1 MKYNNMVYFI
11 IAVLLVI
18 GALIYILQDAKNQIA
33 ELHKKLEEKEA
44 AHIVEKAKVHENSK
58 FRSAAANWGFTI
70 ENFVPFIDTFPIPSE
85 DVNFLG
91 KPIDFVGFTN
101 TSSTAKCEV
110 HFIEV
115 KSGSAFLSQK
125 QKNIKKAIQ
134 EGRVKWHEVRV
145 GGNKPVK

>member
-1 MKYNNMVYFI
+1 MKILVTI
-11 IAVLLVI
+11 IVVVVAVLGTVI
-18 GALIYILQDAKNQIA
+18 HRLRNKIKRLRTEAITIA
-33 ELHKKLEEKEA
+33 EYFEKE
-44 AHIVEKAKVHENSK
+44 KVKIHENSK

-101 TSSTAKCEV
+101 TGSATKCEV

-145 GGNKPVK
+145 EGNKPVK

>member
-1 MKYNNMVYFI
+1 MKILVTI
-11 IAVLLVI
+11 IVVVVAVLGTVI
-18 GALIYILQDAKNQIA
+18 HRLRNKIKRLRTEAITVA
-33 ELHKKLEEKEA
+33 EYFEKERVK
-44 AHIVEKAKVHENSK
+44 IHENSK

-101 TSSTAKCEV
+101 TGSATKCEV

-145 GGNKPVK
+145 EGNKPVK

>member
-1 MKYNNMVYFI
+1 MKILVTI
-11 IAVLLVI
+11 IVVVVAVLGTVI
-18 GALIYILQDAKNQIA
+18 HRLRNKIKRLRTEAIAIA
-33 ELHKKLEEKEA
+33 EYFEKE
-44 AHIVEKAKVHENSK
+44 KVKIHENSK

-101 TSSTAKCEV
+101 TGSATKCEV

-145 GGNKPVK
+145 EGNKPVK

>member
-1 MKYNNMVYFI
+1 MKILVTI
-11 IAVLLVI
+11 VVVVVAVLGTVI
-18 GALIYILQDAKNQIA
+18 HRLRNKIKRLRTEAITIA
-33 ELHKKLEEKEA
+33 EYFEKERVK
-44 AHIVEKAKVHENSK
+44 IHENSK

-101 TSSTAKCEV
+101 TGSNTKCEV

-125 QKNIKKAIQ
+125 QKNIKKAIE

-145 GGNKPVK
+145 ASNKPAK